1 METIFK
7 LKTKELDMSFIE
19 SIKNLFKG
27 KEIEITIKSAQ
38 DETEYLLSTPANK
51 KKLFEAIDEVKRNKN
66 LIRFSGKEFEEMTQK
81 LLNS

>member
-27 KEIEITIKSAQ
+27 KEIEITIKSTQ
-38 DETEYLLSTPANK
+38 DETEYLLGTPANK
-51 KKLFEAIDEVKRNKN
+51 KKLLEAIDEVKKNEN
-66 LIRFSGKEFEEMTQK
+66 LIRFSGKEFEEMTQT

>member
-38 DETEYLLSTPANK
+38 DETEYLLRTPANK
-51 KKLFEAIDEVKRNKN
+51 KKLLEAMNEVKRNKN
-66 LIRFSGKEFEEMTQK
+66 LIRFSGKEFEEMTQTM
-81 LLNS
+81 LNS

>member
-19 SIKNLFKG
+19 SIKTLFKG

-38 DETEYLLSTPANK
+38 DETEYLLRTPANK
-51 KKLFEAIDEVKRNKN
+51 KKLLEAIDEVKRNKN
-66 LIRFSGKEFEEMTQK
+66 LIRFSVKEFEEMTQTM
-81 LLNS
+81 LNS

>member
-27 KEIEITIKSAQ
+27 KEIEITIKSAH
-38 DETEYLLSTPANK
+38 DETEYLLDSPANK
-51 KKLFEAIDEVKRNKN
+51 KKLLEAIDEVKRNKN
-66 LIRFSGKEFEEMTQK
+66 LIRFSGKEFGEMTQT